1 MEITKKHWMIIGIVV
16 GGLAIYY
23 FFIRKTKMTIE
34 SGYRSG
40 CENGRCKCNKTT
52 ADGGAIYLCSCCA
65 DPDSAIAL
73 PVGGSKAN
81 LGVRLFS

>member
-40 CENGRCKCNKTT
+40 
-52 ADGGAIYLCSCCA
+52 
-65 DPDSAIAL
+65 
-73 PVGGSKAN
+73 
-81 LGVRLFS
+81 